1 MWRSYTGLIKTDD
14 FRLPLKVGID
24 VKKASE
30 MENFDVPRWTEKR
43 TGLRNTQ
50 ARSIV
55 QSYKPDSI
63 AWIALAFASSRAVT
77 HCCRSTSVDALMWKV
92 CVPPLLTTKVQAST
106 VCIKAPC
113 KEIVPR
119 QVWDISAGFLK
130 QGVTETQQSQVRV
143 PLRSAPGLPNDTEK
157 DRREFATVCNIGRDG
172 LDF

>member
-1 MWRSYTGLIKTDD
+1 ME
-14 FRLPLKVGID
+14 
-24 VKKASE
+24 KKCRE
-30 MENFDVPRWTEKR
+30 IPKLQQKR
-43 TGLRNTQ
+43 QQAYDTQ
-50 ARSIV
+50 A
-55 QSYKPDSI
+55 QSYEPDSI

-130 QGVTETQQSQVRV
+130 QGVTETRQFQLRV
-143 PLRSAPGLPNDTEK
+143 SLRSPRDCRMTQRKTDVSLQSGGTRLLL
-157 DRREFATVCNIGRDG
+157 RRSGTIRP
-172 LDF
+172 